1 MFDRLKEDIQ
11 SVKDRDPAATST
23 IQILLLYPGLRPSE
37 CIEELTGVG
46 TTI

>member
-1 MFDRLKEDIQ
+1 MFDRLKEIY
-11 SVKDRDPAATST
+11 SRLRTATRRQPRPYKYCFYT
-23 IQILLLYPGLRPSE
+23 LGLRPSE